1 MPFIGVYA
9 KENDSNFIKNEICK
23 AETKNNFEI
32 ININKKNLPNL
43 KNIRF
48 DALVIKDRL
57 SDLLNTSNYIE
68 KIIENANYLIV
79 NNDIENKVDIE
90 KNQDKIITYGFKS
103 NTDVSI
109 SSIKEE
115 NIMICIQRK
124 IKKANNEILEE
135 QEINVK
141 IGKHNINKLYNI
153 LALYTILMIY
163 NEKV

>member
-57 SDLLNTSNYIE
+57 SDLLNTANYIE

-124 IKKANNEILEE
+124 IKKANNDILEE

>member
-1 MPFIGVYA
+1 MPFIGVLS
-9 KENDSNFIKNEICK
+9 KESDSNFIKNEICK

>member
-9 KENDSNFIKNEICK
+9 KENDSNFIKNEIGK
-23 AETKNNFEI
+23 IGTKNNFEI
-32 ININKKNLPNL
+32 ININKKNLSNL

-48 DALVIKDRL
+48 DTLVIKDRL
-57 SDLLNTSNYIE
+57 SDLLNTSNYIK

-79 NNDIENKVDIE
+79 NNDIENKADIE
-90 KNQDKIITYGFKS
+90 KIHDKIITYGFKS
-103 NTDVSI
+103 NADVSV

-115 NIMICIQRK
+115 NIMISIQRK
-124 IKKANNEILEE
+124 IQKANNDLLEE

-153 LALYTILMIY
+153 LALYTILMVY
-163 NEKV
+163 NEKF

>member
-9 KENDSNFIKNEICK
+9 KENDSNFIKNEISK
-23 AETKNNFEI
+23 IGTKNNFEI
-32 ININKKNLPNL
+32 ININKKNLSNL

-124 IKKANNEILEE
+124 IQK
-135 QEINVK
+135 
-141 IGKHNINKLYNI
+141 
-153 LALYTILMIY
+153 
-163 NEKV
+163 

>member
-9 KENDSNFIKNEICK
+9 KKNDSNFIKNEICK

>member
-48 DALVIKDRL
+48 DALIIKDRL
-57 SDLLNTSNYIE
+57 SDLLNTSNYIK

-79 NNDIENKVDIE
+79 NNDIENEVDIE
-90 KNQDKIITYGFKS
+90 KIQDKIITYGFKS
-103 NTDVSI
+103 NADISV

-115 NIMICIQRK
+115 KIMICIQRK
-124 IKKANNEILEE
+124 IQKSNNDLLEE

-153 LALYTILMIY
+153 LALYTILMVY
-163 NEKV
+163 NEKF

>member
-9 KENDSNFIKNEICK
+9 KENDSNFIKNEIGK
-23 AETKNNFEI
+23 IGTKNNFEI
-32 ININKKNLPNL
+32 ININKKNLSNL

-48 DALVIKDRL
+48 DALIIKDRL